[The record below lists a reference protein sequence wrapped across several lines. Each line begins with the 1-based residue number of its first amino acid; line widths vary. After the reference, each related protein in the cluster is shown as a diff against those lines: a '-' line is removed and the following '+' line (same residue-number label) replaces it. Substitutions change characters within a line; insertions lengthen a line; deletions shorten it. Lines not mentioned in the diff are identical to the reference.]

1 MCPGPPAP
9 AGLQNTYIQ
18 EEDETICEDETSM
31 MDNTLMV
38 DQRYQ
43 GLLKLIDD
51 LKNQLIKEK
60 QDRLKQEQEIRS
72 ELCKDFNQMLVEIE
86 SDWNKRLK
94 DESER

>member
-1 MCPGPPAP
+1 M
-9 AGLQNTYIQ
+9 
-18 EEDETICEDETSM
+18 
-31 MDNTLMV
+31 
-38 DQRYQ
+38 
-43 GLLKLIDD
+43 DD